1 MDGSKRKRQRSIY
14 RFNKIHFRFHFSI
27 MAVLY
32 AIEPRALVQ
41 AVKRNLERFPEDF
54 MLQLTKQEFT
64 NLKSQFVI
72 SSWGGSRTLPYAFTQ
87 EGVAMLSREPL
98 IKSCILF
105 IVNCANSVGAALAAM
120 GHRGIHRG

>member
-14 RFNKIHFRFHFSI
+14 RFNNIHFRFHFSI
-27 MAVLY
+27 TAELY
-32 AIEPRALVQ
+32 GIEPSALVQ

-72 SSWGGSRTLPYAFTQ
+72 SSWGGSCKLPYAFTQ
-87 EGVAMLSREPL
+87 EDVAILSREPL
-98 IKSCILF
+98 KNRAFCHSKLCKF
-105 IVNCANSVGAALAAM
+105 CRSGFSRDGARHV
-120 GHRGIHRG
+120 HRG